1 MSSLDCN
8 GYEDNPTHLE
18 ICTIRSR
25 AQPWLF
31 VLQVRGT
38 NALLCKETF
47 ILSSQKSCVACEY
60 YTFSTKYH
68 FLHDICSLI
77 SFPIM

>member
-8 GYEDNPTHLE
+8 GYGDNPTHLE

-31 VLQVRGT
+31 VLLVRGT

-47 ILSSQKSCVACEY
+47 ILSSQKSCVPA
-60 YTFSTKYH
+60 SIVH
-68 FLHDICSLI
+68 LILQI
-77 SFPIM
+77 SFFT